1 MDAEEIIEQRRLSF
15 GAAAD
20 LYDSIRPSYPEAAV
34 RFLLGDEPRRV
45 ADLGAGTGIFTRLL
59 ASLGHDVVAIEPDEG
74 MRRRLRERSPEIEA
88 LAGSA
93 EAIPLPTASVDAVT
107 AAQAHHWFNHP
118 AAHAEI
124 ARVLRPGGVFGP
136 LWNLRDD
143 GIAWVAELSRAAR
156 LEEDSIRGEHD
167 RRADFGPLFAP
178 PETAE
183 FAHTVVYDADS
194 LLALVQSRSK
204 YLVATPEE
212 QDQVAAAVRQL
223 TSTLPERLEL
233 PYVTRV
239 LRARRLD

>member
-1 MDAEEIIEQRRLSF
+1 MIERRRLSF

-20 LYDSIRPSYPEAAV
+20 LYDRIRPSYPEAAV
-34 RFLLGDEPRRV
+34 RFLLGDERRRV

-74 MRRRLRERSPEIEA
+74 MRQQLQQRSPEIET

-93 EAIPLPTASVDAVT
+93 EAIPLPTGSLDAVT

-124 ARVLRPGGVFGP
+124 ARVVRPGGVFGP
-136 LWNLRDD
+136 VWNLRDD
-143 GIAWVAELSRAAR
+143 RIEWVAELSRAAR
-156 LEEDSIRGEHD
+156 LEEDSVREEHD
-167 RRADFGPLFAP
+167 RRANFGPLFAP
-178 PETAE
+178 PEMAE

-212 QDQVAAAVRQL
+212 QREVSAAVRRL

-233 PYVTRV
+233 PYITRA
-239 LRARRLD
+239 LRARRLG